1 MSDWEVDFYSR
12 PLLDPDGRKRWELL
26 VCDTPAVDTPP
37 ETGFRFCKTCP
48 ADQVN
53 SLWLG
58 KALGEALAAAA
69 ASGHSRPRRLR
80 SWRQAM
86 MSMVQRASEPLGLA
100 VAPSRR
106 CYALIDW
113 LQERERTVYPQQ
125 DGYLAGPRAV
135 PMPAAPAPAKPLPD
149 AARGNAWAWASLPL
163 GSLREAQDWP
173 MDFSGLIPLPAQI
186 ASGISDATIPGVRLF
201 AGDRAL
207 AVAGWVAGLEP
218 LKLTISDNRLLL
230 EAGLDQR
237 WLLSC
242 LDPSE
247 ANAAAAT
254 FAESCGSTGGLQF
267 LSVQN
272 TSQTQRF
279 AGFWLLRDQILP

>member
-26 VCDTPAVDTPP
+26 VCDTPAVAIPP
-37 ETGFRFCKTCP
+37 DKGFQFSKDCP

-53 SLWLG
+53 SLWLRE
-58 KALGEALAAAA
+58 ALGEALDAAVAG
-69 ASGHSRPRRLR
+69 GHGRPQRLR
-80 SWRQAM
+80 CWRQAM
-86 MSMVQRASEPLGLA
+86 VSMVRRASEPLGLA

-113 LQERERTVYPQQ
+113 LQERQRTVYPRQE
-125 DGYLAGPRAV
+125 GYLAGPRAA
-135 PMPAAPAPAKPLPD
+135 PMPTAPAPAKPLPD
-149 AARGNAWAWASLPL
+149 AARGDAWEWASLPL
-163 GSLREAQDWP
+163 ASLREAGDWP
-173 MDFSGLIPLPAQI
+173 VDFSGLVPVSAGI
-186 ASGISDATIPGVRLF
+186 ASDATIPGVRLF

-218 LKLTISDNRLLL
+218 LKFTVSDNCLLL

-237 WLLSC
+237 WLLGR
-242 LDPSE
+242 LDSGE
-247 ANAAAAT
+247 AQAAAAT
-254 FAESCGSTGGLQF
+254 FAESCQSTAGLQF

-272 TSQTQRF
+272 TSRTRRF

>member
-26 VCDTPAVDTPP
+26 VCDTPAMDTPP
-37 ETGFRFCKTCP
+37 ETGFRFCKACP

-58 KALGEALAAAA
+58 EALGQALDEAATG
-69 ASGHSRPRRLR
+69 GHSRPQRLR
-80 SWRQAM
+80 CWRQAM
-86 MSMVQRASEPLGLA
+86 TAMVQRASEPLGLA
-100 VAPSRR
+100 VVPSRR

-113 LQERERTVYPQQ
+113 LQERQRTVYPQQ
-125 DGYLAGPRAV
+125 DGYLAGPRAA
-135 PMPAAPAPAKPLPD
+135 PLPTTPAPAKPLPD
-149 AARGNAWAWASLPL
+149 AARGDAWEWASLPL
-163 GSLREAQDWP
+163 TGLKEAGDWP
-173 MDFSGLIPLPAQI
+173 MDFSGLIPVPAP
-186 ASGISDATIPGVRLF
+186 AEPGATIPGVRLF

-218 LKLTISDNRLLL
+218 LKLTISDNCLLL

-237 WLLSC
+237 WLLGR
-242 LDPSE
+242 LDPGE
-247 ANAAAAT
+247 AKAAAAT
-254 FAESCGSTGGLQF
+254 FAESCQSTAGLQF

-272 TSQTQRF
+272 TSQTQHF

>member
-37 ETGFRFCKTCP
+37 KTGFRFCKACP

-69 ASGHSRPRRLR
+69 AGGHSRPRRLR

-86 MSMVQRASEPLGLA
+86 MSMVRRASEPLDLA

-125 DGYLAGPRAV
+125 DGYLAGPRAA

-149 AARGNAWAWASLPL
+149 AARGDAWAWASLPL

-186 ASGISDATIPGVRLF
+186 ASGVSDATIPGVRLF

-237 WLLSC
+237 WLLGR

-279 AGFWLLRDQILP
+279 AGFWLLRDQVLP

>member
-26 VCDTPAVDTPP
+26 VCDTPAGDTPP
-37 ETGFRFCKTCP
+37 ERGFRFCKACP

-58 KALGEALAAAA
+58 EALGQALEAAKA
-69 ASGHSRPRRLR
+69 GKHSHPQRLR

-86 MSMVQRASEPLGLA
+86 ISMVQRASEPLGMA
-100 VAPSRR
+100 VVPSRR
-106 CYALIDW
+106 CYTLIDW
-113 LQERERTVYPQQ
+113 LQERERTVYPQE
-125 DGYLAGPRAV
+125 DGYLAGPRAI
-135 PMPAAPAPAKPLPD
+135 PMSATPAPVKPLPD
-149 AARGNAWAWASLPL
+149 AARGDAWEWASLPL
-163 GSLREAQDWP
+163 ATLKDAQDWP
-173 MDFSGLIPLPAQI
+173 MDFSGLIPLPTPI
-186 ASGISDATIPGVRLF
+186 TSGASVPGVRLF

-218 LKLTISDNRLLL
+218 MKLTISDNCLLL

-237 WLLSC
+237 WLLGR

-247 ANAAAAT
+247 ATAASTT
-254 FAESCGSTGGLQF
+254 FAESYQSMNGLQF
-267 LSVQN
+267 ISVQN
-272 TSQTQRF
+272 SSQTQHF

>member
-12 PLLDPDGRKRWELL
+12 PLLDADGRKRWELL

-37 ETGFRFCKTCP
+37 GTGFRFCQACP
-48 ADQVN
+48 ANQVN

-58 KALGEALAAAA
+58 EALRRALDEAT
-69 ASGHSRPRRLR
+69 ASGYIRPQRLR
-80 SWRQAM
+80 CWRQAM
-86 MSMVQRASEPLGLA
+86 VAMVERASEPLGLA
-100 VAPSRR
+100 VVPSRR

-113 LQERERTVYPQQ
+113 LQERQRTFYPQQ

-135 PMPAAPAPAKPLPD
+135 PMPTAPAPAKPLPD
-149 AARGNAWAWASLPL
+149 AARGDAWEWASLPIP
-163 GSLREAQDWP
+163 SFSEAGDWP
-173 MDFSGLIPLPAQI
+173 MDFSGLVPVPAPTGSG
-186 ASGISDATIPGVRLF
+186 ASGAAIPGVRLF

-218 LKLTISDNRLLL
+218 LKFTISDNCLLL

-237 WLLSC
+237 WLLGRME
-242 LDPSE
+242 PGE

-254 FAESCGSTGGLQF
+254 FEESCQFTAGLQF

>member
-26 VCDTPAVDTPP
+26 VCDTPAIDTPP
-37 ETGFRFCKTCP
+37 ETGFRFCKACP

-58 KALGEALAAAA
+58 EALEQALDEAEAG
-69 ASGHSRPRRLR
+69 GHGRPQRLR
-80 SWRQAM
+80 CWRQAM
-86 MSMVQRASEPLGLA
+86 TAMVQRACEPLGLA
-100 VAPSRR
+100 VVPSRR

-113 LQERERTVYPQQ
+113 LQTRQRTVYPRQE
-125 DGYLAGPRAV
+125 GYLAGPQAA
-135 PMPAAPAPAKPLPD
+135 PMPTTPAPAKPLPD
-149 AARGNAWAWASLPL
+149 AARGDAWEWASLPL
-163 GSLREAQDWP
+163 TSLKEAGDWP
-173 MDFSGLIPLPAQI
+173 VDFSGLVPLPAPVEP
-186 ASGISDATIPGVRLF
+186 GATIPGVRLF

-218 LKLTISDNRLLL
+218 LKLTISDNCLLL

-237 WLLSC
+237 WLLGR
-242 LDPSE
+242 LDHGE
-247 ANAAAAT
+247 AAAAAAT
-254 FAESCGSTGGLQF
+254 FAESCQSTAGLQF
-267 LSVQN
+267 LSVQD
-272 TSQTQRF
+272 TSRTQHL

>member
-26 VCDTPAVDTPP
+26 VCDTPAMETPP
-37 ETGFRFCKTCP
+37 QTGFRFCKTCP

-58 KALGEALAAAA
+58 EALGQALEEAEAG
-69 ASGHSRPRRLR
+69 GHSRPRRLR
-80 SWRQAM
+80 CWRQAM
-86 MSMVQRASEPLGLA
+86 VTMVQRASEPLGVA
-100 VAPSRR
+100 VVPSRR

-113 LQERERTVYPQQ
+113 LQERQRTVYPRQ
-125 DGYLAGPRAV
+125 DGYLAGPRAA
-135 PMPAAPAPAKPLPD
+135 PMPTTPAPAKPLPD
-149 AARGNAWAWASLPL
+149 AARGDAWEWASLPL
-163 GSLREAQDWP
+163 TSLREAGGWP
-173 MDFSGLIPLPAQI
+173 VDFSGLVPLPDPVEPGA
-186 ASGISDATIPGVRLF
+186 AIPGVRLF

-218 LKLTISDNRLLL
+218 LKLTVSDNCLLL
-230 EAGLDQR
+230 ETGLDQR
-237 WLLSC
+237 WLLGR
-242 LDPSE
+242 LDPGE
-247 ANAAAAT
+247 AKAAAAT
-254 FAESCGSTGGLQF
+254 FADSCESMAGLQF

>member
-26 VCDTPAVDTPP
+26 VCDTPAVAIPP
-37 ETGFRFCKTCP
+37 DKGFQFSKDCP

-53 SLWLG
+53 SLWLRE
-58 KALGEALAAAA
+58 ALGEALDAAAA
-69 ASGHSRPRRLR
+69 GGHGRPQRLR
-80 SWRQAM
+80 CWRQAM
-86 MSMVQRASEPLGLA
+86 VSMVRRASEPLGLA

-113 LQERERTVYPQQ
+113 LQERQRTVYPRQE
-125 DGYLAGPRAV
+125 GYLAGPRAA
-135 PMPAAPAPAKPLPD
+135 PMPTAPAPAKPLPD
-149 AARGNAWAWASLPL
+149 AARGDAWEWASLPL
-163 GSLREAQDWP
+163 ASLREAGDWP
-173 MDFSGLIPLPAQI
+173 VDFSGLVPVSAGI
-186 ASGISDATIPGVRLF
+186 ASDATIPGVRLF

-218 LKLTISDNRLLL
+218 LKFTVSDNCLLL

-237 WLLSC
+237 WLLGR
-242 LDPSE
+242 LDSGE
-247 ANAAAAT
+247 AQAAAAT
-254 FAESCGSTGGLQF
+254 FAESCQSTAGLQF

-272 TSQTQRF
+272 TSRTRRF

>member
-26 VCDTPAVDTPP
+26 VCDTPAVAIPP
-37 ETGFRFCKTCP
+37 DKGFQFSKDCP

-53 SLWLG
+53 SLWLRE
-58 KALGEALAAAA
+58 ALGEALDAAAA
-69 ASGHSRPRRLR
+69 GGHGRPQRLR
-80 SWRQAM
+80 CWRQAM
-86 MSMVQRASEPLGLA
+86 VSMVRRASEPLGLA

-113 LQERERTVYPQQ
+113 LQERQRTVYPRQE
-125 DGYLAGPRAV
+125 GYLAGPRAA
-135 PMPAAPAPAKPLPD
+135 PMPTVPAPAKPLPD
-149 AARGNAWAWASLPL
+149 AARGDAWEWASLPL
-163 GSLREAQDWP
+163 ASLREAGDWP
-173 MDFSGLIPLPAQI
+173 VDFSGLVPVSAGI
-186 ASGISDATIPGVRLF
+186 ASDATIPGVRLF

-218 LKLTISDNRLLL
+218 LKFTVSDNCLLL

-237 WLLSC
+237 WLLGR
-242 LDPSE
+242 LDSGE
-247 ANAAAAT
+247 AQAAAAT
-254 FAESCGSTGGLQF
+254 FAESCQSTAGLQF

-272 TSQTQRF
+272 TSRTRRF

>member
-26 VCDTPAVDTPP
+26 VCDTPAVGTPP
-37 ETGFRFCKTCP
+37 EKGFRFCKDCP

-58 KALGEALAAAA
+58 AALAQALDAAA
-69 ASGHSRPRRLR
+69 GRYGRPQRLR
-80 SWRQAM
+80 CWRQAM
-86 MSMVQRASEPLGLA
+86 VSMVQRASEPLGLA
-100 VAPSRR
+100 VVPSRR

-113 LQERERTVYPQQ
+113 LQERQRTVYPQQ
-125 DGYLAGPRAV
+125 DGYLAGPRAAPV
-135 PMPAAPAPAKPLPD
+135 PTAPAPAKPLPD
-149 AARGNAWAWASLPL
+149 AARGDAWEWASLPL
-163 GSLREAQDWP
+163 TSLREAGGWP
-173 MDFSGLIPLPAQI
+173 ADFSGLIPVPARI
-186 ASGISDATIPGVRLF
+186 ASGASGATIPGVRLF

-218 LKLTISDNRLLL
+218 LKFTVSDNCLLL

-237 WLLSC
+237 WLLGR
-242 LDPSE
+242 LDPGE
-247 ANAAAAT
+247 AKAAAAT
-254 FAESCGSTGGLQF
+254 FAESCQSTAGLQF

-272 TSQTQRF
+272 TSQTRHF
-279 AGFWLLRDQILP
+279 AGFWLLRDQVLP

>member
-26 VCDTPAVDTPP
+26 VCDTPAVAIPP
-37 ETGFRFCKTCP
+37 DKGFQFSKDCP

-53 SLWLG
+53 SLWLRE
-58 KALGEALAAAA
+58 ALGEALDAAAA
-69 ASGHSRPRRLR
+69 GGHGHPQRLR
-80 SWRQAM
+80 CWRQAM
-86 MSMVQRASEPLGLA
+86 VSMVRRASEPLGLA

-113 LQERERTVYPQQ
+113 LQERQRTVYPRQE
-125 DGYLAGPRAV
+125 GYLAGPRAA
-135 PMPAAPAPAKPLPD
+135 PMPTAPAPAKPLPD
-149 AARGNAWAWASLPL
+149 AARGDAWEWASLPL
-163 GSLREAQDWP
+163 ASLREAGDWP
-173 MDFSGLIPLPAQI
+173 VDFSGLVPVSAGI
-186 ASGISDATIPGVRLF
+186 ASDATIPGVRLF

-218 LKLTISDNRLLL
+218 LKFTVSDNCLLL

-237 WLLSC
+237 WLLGR
-242 LDPSE
+242 LDSGE
-247 ANAAAAT
+247 AQAAAAT
-254 FAESCGSTGGLQF
+254 FAESCQSTAGLQF

-272 TSQTQRF
+272 TSRTRRF